1 MNFIISILFVVLMVS
16 HCMAIIPFIR
26 RIRENIMPAVE
37 DFGVLS
43 ILLYYDIGII
53 FELFGFEYNNP
64 FFRPFLEAGTRSTI
78 ISLAILIVA
87 PWLFILG
94 SRLVRNCNTL
104 EPAQQTSTILAKRA
118 PAFYLA
124 VFVISCIPA
133 IIGYRALSGYGAK
146 ISLLGTDYIR
156 DLGLWTIIIYFPL
169 HFLAYFVRQKNSKT
183 AVGLIFIIFLFIA
196 NVLGTLPTGER
207 TTILMPI
214 LIISLFTFRITIA
227 RMVAICISLVLLA
240 SLILPIFRW
249 HYHDATSSTPEL
261 LMDTINGDLSRSQ
274 VLVESIEKSNLAGTR
289 IMPYPMAGYV
299 FAALQFVVPRSV
311 APWKGYSTASYFTG
325 SLIHADPGDLEWG
338 LGVGAIEEI
347 MLNAGILWV
356 VPGLLIYGAL
366 MGAFNILSA
375 RVPSLVIP
383 TRLAPLWMC
392 GYSLPTLM
400 LLFAVMGGVCWICHI
415 LFSDGGVRVKNGRT
429 LHLYNGIEVRSLP
442 SGVTTL
448 SWRRDPRNEVNTCA

>member
-1 MNFIISILFVVLMVS
+1 MTFIISLLFVVLMLS
-16 HCMAIIPFIR
+16 HCVVIIPFIR
-26 RIRENIMPAVE
+26 RIREHIMPAVE
-37 DFGVLS
+37 DFGILS
-43 ILLYYDIGII
+43 IILHYDVGILL
-53 FELFGFEYNNP
+53 ELSGFEYYNP
-64 FFRPFLEAGTRSTI
+64 FFRPFLQADTRSTI
-78 ISLAILIVA
+78 ISLTILIVS

-94 SRLVRNCNTL
+94 SRLVKNFIAL
-104 EPAQQTSTILAKRA
+104 ESAQQTSTILAKRA
-118 PAFYLA
+118 PIFYLV
-124 VFVISCIPA
+124 VFVVSCIPA

-146 ISLLGTDYIR
+146 ISLLGSDYIR

-169 HFLAYFVRQKNSKT
+169 YFLAYFVRQKNSKT
-183 AVGLIFIIFLFIA
+183 GVGLFFITFLFIA
-196 NVLGTLPTGER
+196 NVLATLPTGER

-227 RMVAICISLVLLA
+227 RMAAICISLVLLA

-249 HYHDATSSTPEL
+249 HYHDASSSTPEL

-274 VLVESIEKSNLAGTR
+274 ELVESIERSNLTGTR

-311 APWKGYSTASYFTG
+311 APWKGYSTAAYFTG
-325 SLIHADPGDLEWG
+325 SIIHADPDALEWG

-366 MGAFNILSA
+366 MGAFNRLSV
-375 RVPSLVIP
+375 RVPSLLIP

-392 GYSLPTLM
+392 GYGLPTLM

-415 LFSDGGVRVKNGRT
+415 LFSDGGVPVKNGRT
-429 LHLYNGIEVRSLP
+429 LRFYEGVKVRSL
-442 SGVTTL
+442 SSSLFSRGVRTL
-448 SWRRDPRNEVNTCA
+448 EMR

>member
-1 MNFIISILFVVLMVS
+1 MTFIISLLFVVLMLS
-16 HCMAIIPFIR
+16 HCVAIIPFIR
-26 RIRENIMPAVE
+26 RIREHIMPAVE
-37 DFGVLS
+37 DFGILS
-43 ILLYYDIGII
+43 IILHYDIGILL
-53 FELFGFEYNNP
+53 ELSGFEYYNP
-64 FFRPFLEAGTRSTI
+64 FFRPFLQADTRSTI
-78 ISLAILIVA
+78 ISLTILIVS
-87 PWLFILG
+87 PWLFIFG
-94 SRLVRNCNTL
+94 SRLVKNCITL
-104 EPAQQTSTILAKRA
+104 ESAQQTSTILAKRA
-118 PAFYLA
+118 PIFYLV
-124 VFVISCIPA
+124 VFVVSCIPA

-146 ISLLGTDYIR
+146 ISLLGSDYIR

-169 HFLAYFVRQKNSKT
+169 YFLAYFVRQKNSKT
-183 AVGLIFIIFLFIA
+183 GVGLVFITFLFIA
-196 NVLGTLPTGER
+196 NVLATLPTGER

-227 RMVAICISLVLLA
+227 RMAAICISLVLLA

-274 VLVESIEKSNLAGTR
+274 ELVESIERSNLTGTR

-311 APWKGYSTASYFTG
+311 APWKGYSTAAYFTG
-325 SLIHADPGDLEWG
+325 SIIHADPDALEWG

-366 MGAFNILSA
+366 MGAFNRLSV
-375 RVPSLVIP
+375 RVPSLLIP

-392 GYSLPTLM
+392 GYGLPTLM

-415 LFSDGGVRVKNGRT
+415 LFSDGGVPVKNGRT
-429 LHLYNGIEVRSLP
+429 LRFYEGVKVRSL
-442 SGVTTL
+442 SSSLFSRGVRTIEM
-448 SWRRDPRNEVNTCA
+448 R